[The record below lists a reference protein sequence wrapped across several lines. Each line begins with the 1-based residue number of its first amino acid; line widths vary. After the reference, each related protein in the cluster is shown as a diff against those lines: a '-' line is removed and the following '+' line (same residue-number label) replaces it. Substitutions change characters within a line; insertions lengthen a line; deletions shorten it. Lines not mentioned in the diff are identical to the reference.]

1 MVTLFQDIRYA
12 IRMLAKSPGFTL
24 TAVATLALGIGANTA
39 IFSVVNRTLIRPL
52 PYPNANRL
60 VMVWETH
67 AKSGEKQNNT
77 SPATFLNWREQNTV
91 FEQLAAVCNLNG
103 ILTGGAPE
111 EVAVQEVT
119 ANLFSMLGVNA
130 ALGRTFQSPQDDQ
143 DAADQLALLS
153 FELWQRR
160 FGSDPKLVGTR
171 LMLNGKLRTVIGV
184 MPRGFQFFIKQGSLA
199 QKPPELWVPIIFSAK
214 DRAFTGRYMQAIGL
228 LRAGVPLAQAQSS
241 MTGLALSLEKQ
252 DPDDM
257 KGWGVNL
264 VPLRQQF
271 VGKIRSSLQVLF
283 GAVGLVLLMGCANLA
298 ILLLARAKARSQQIA
313 VRIALGAR
321 PWHIIRQVLAESFLL
336 GGVGAASGVL
346 LALWSVRALFL
357 LAPKDLVPLEGAQI
371 DLVVLCFAI
380 GMAVL
385 TALLFGT
392 VPAVYACR
400 IHPNEE
406 LKEAGR
412 SGGETA
418 RGRKVR
424 STLVVAQMA
433 AALVLLV
440 GAGLLIRS
448 FARLLAVDPG
458 FQSRKVLTFRIQ
470 LPDSKYKTDQ
480 QISEFYAQLLE
491 RIRQLPGVQSASA
504 DAYLPFAGVI
514 DGTGV
519 DIEGR
524 PPLPPSEQPVVDVTV
539 VEPHFFETLGVPLLR
554 GRSFNDREA
563 REVSH
568 KVVIS
573 QMMAQRLWP
582 NEDPIGKHVTI
593 HMKDEDVPSEIIGVV
608 GDVKH
613 AGLDTEV
620 HPTADW
626 PHPELA
632 YRFMTVV
639 IRAAGDPMAL
649 VPAVRQTVQSLDK
662 DQPIADIAAM
672 ESLLSSSLARAR
684 FSTILFGIFAGM
696 ALLLA
701 VIGIYGVVS
710 HTVRERTHEIGIR
723 VALGAQPPDVIRMI
737 LRYGLALAGS
747 GAAIGVVLAFA
758 VTRIMTSLLFGTSPA
773 DPAVFIGVSCF
784 LAAVAVA
791 ACYLPARRAS
801 KVDPIVA
808 LRYE

>member
-1 MVTLFQDIRYA
+1 METLLQDIRYGL
-12 IRMLAKSPGFTL
+12 RMLVKSPGFTL
-24 TAVATLALGIGANTA
+24 AAVATLALGIGANTA
-39 IFSVVNRTLIRPL
+39 IFSVVNSTLIRPL

-60 VMVWETH
+60 VMVWERH
-67 AKSGEKQNNT
+67 MPAGEKQNNT

-91 FEQLAAVCNLNG
+91 FEQMGALFNLNG
-103 ILTGGAPE
+103 ILTGGVPE
-111 EVAVQEVT
+111 EVAVQEAT
-119 ANLFSMLGVNA
+119 PNLFSMLGVNA
-130 ALGRTFQSPQDDQ
+130 VLGRTFQSPQDDR

-160 FGSDPKLVGTR
+160 FGSDPNIVGTR
-171 LMLNGKLRTVIGV
+171 VSLNGKPRTVVGV
-184 MPRGFQFFIKQGSLA
+184 MPRGFQFFIRQGSFG
-199 QKPPELWVPIIFSAK
+199 QKPPQIWTPIIFSEK

-228 LRAGVPLAQAQSS
+228 LRPGVTLAQAQAS
-241 MTGLALSLEKQ
+241 MTGLALSLEKR
-252 DPDDM
+252 DPASM
-257 KGWGVNL
+257 KDWGVNL
-264 VPLRQQF
+264 VPLRMQL
-271 VGKIRSSLQVLF
+271 VGKIKTSLQVLF
-283 GAVGLVLLMGCANLA
+283 GAVGLVLLIGCANLA
-298 ILLLARAKARSQQIA
+298 ILLLAQAKARSQQIA

-321 PWHIIRQVLAESFLL
+321 PWDIIRQVLAESFLL
-336 GGVGAASGVL
+336 AGLGAASGVL
-346 LALWSVRALFL
+346 LALWSVRGLFL
-357 LAPKDLVPLEGAQI
+357 LAPKDLIPLEGAQVDFI
-371 DLVVLCFAI
+371 VLCFAI

-400 IHPNEE
+400 ISPNEE

-412 SGGETA
+412 SGGEA
-418 RGRKVR
+418 AQGRKVR
-424 STLVVAQMA
+424 SAFVVAQMA

-458 FQSRKVLTFRIQ
+458 FQDKNMLTFRIQ
-470 LPDSKYKTDQ
+470 LPDSKYKTVQ
-480 QISEFYAQLLE
+480 QLSEFYAQLLE

-514 DGTGV
+514 AGTGV
-519 DIEGR
+519 DVEGR

-539 VEPHFFETLGVPLLR
+539 VEPHFFETLGIPILR
-554 GRSFNDREA
+554 GRSFSDHEA

-573 QMMAQRLWP
+573 QAMAQRLWP
-582 NEDPIGKHVTI
+582 NEDPVGKQVTI
-593 HMKDEDVPSEIIGVV
+593 DMKDQNVPSEVIGVV

-620 HPTADW
+620 HPTAYW

-632 YRFMTVV
+632 YSFMNVV
-639 IRAAGDPMAL
+639 VRTAGDPLTL
-649 VPAVRQTVQSLDK
+649 VPAIRQTVQSLDK
-662 DQPIADIAAM
+662 DQPIADIAPM
-672 ESLLSSSLARAR
+672 ENLLSSSLTRAR
-684 FSTILFGIFAGM
+684 FTTILLGIFAGM

-723 VALGAQPPDVIRMI
+723 MALGAQQGDVIRMI

-747 GAAIGVVLAFA
+747 GAVIGVVLALA

-773 DPAVFIGVSCF
+773 DPAIFMGVICF
-784 LAAVAVA
+784 LAVVAAA

-801 KVDPIVA
+801 KVDPMVA